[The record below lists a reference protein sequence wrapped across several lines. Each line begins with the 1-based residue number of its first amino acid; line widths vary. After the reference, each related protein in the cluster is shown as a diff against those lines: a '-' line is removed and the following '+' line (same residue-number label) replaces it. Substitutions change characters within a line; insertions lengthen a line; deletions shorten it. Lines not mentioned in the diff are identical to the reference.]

1 MSESAAVADSRETA
15 KAPSMGTFERFLTLW
30 VALCIIVGIGLGQ
43 AMPGVFHGLGA
54 ATVAQVNLPVA
65 VLVWLMIVP
74 MLLKID
80 PAALG
85 QVGNHWRG
93 IAATVGVNWLVKP
106 FSMAL
111 LGWLFIAHLF
121 RPFLPADQ
129 IDGYIAGLILLAA
142 APCSYT
148 QPAAVAS
155 ENDRAAVRRNGFARP
170 ARLRS
175 CFIRGDLSCL
185 LRRPIPQATERSIQ
199 SCPATSSGFGETS
212 QCDMV
217 VVRSRPHR
225 RLSRLSRSSATYLQT
240 LRFELVIVH
249 RKAL

>member
-1 MSESAAVADSRETA
+1 MSETAAVADSHGTG
-15 KAPSMGTFERFLTLW
+15 KAPSMGKFERFLTLW
-30 VALCIIVGIGLGQ
+30 VMLCIIVGIGLGQ
-43 AMPGVFHGLGA
+43 AVPGVFHALGA

-80 PAALG
+80 LAALG

-93 IAATVGVNWLVKP
+93 IVTTVGVNWLVKP

-142 APCSYT
+142 APCTAMVSVWSNLVDGEQHFTLSQVALNDTIMVVAFAPLVALLLGLSSITVPCADYIVV
-148 QPAAVAS
+148 PLAAHAADARRAGGACPSASRLGPSVAVG
-155 ENDRAAVRRNGFARP
+155 AAADACASVRP
-170 ARLRS
+170 AR
-175 CFIRGDLSCL
+175 
-185 LRRPIPQATERSIQ
+185 
-199 SCPATSSGFGETS
+199 
-212 QCDMV
+212 
-217 VVRSRPHR
+217 
-225 RLSRLSRSSATYLQT
+225 
-240 LRFELVIVH
+240 
-249 RKAL
+249 

>member
-1 MSESAAVADSRETA
+1 MSETIAVADSHGTG
-15 KAPSMGTFERFLTLW
+15 KAPSMGKFERFLTLW

-43 AMPGVFHGLGA
+43 AVPGVFHALGA

-80 PAALG
+80 LAALG

-93 IAATVGVNWLVKP
+93 IATTVGVNWLVKP

-121 RPFLPADQ
+121 RPLLPADQ

-142 APCSYT
+142 APCTAMVFVWSNLVDGD
-148 QPAAVAS
+148 PFESFGDVEIGLVERERLDDRRVLG
-155 ENDRAAVRRNGFARP
+155 ENRADLERDRLVNIE
-170 ARLRS
+170 ARLYEDQVRTFALCGDGRHCGAHAEFPRFIACGGDNAALARS
-175 CFIRGDLSCL
+175 ADRD
-185 LRRPIPQATERSIQ
+185 
-199 SCPATSSGFGETS
+199 
-212 QCDMV
+212 
-217 VVRSRPHR
+217 
-225 RLSRLSRSSATYLQT
+225 RLSA
-240 LRFELVIVH
+240 
-249 RKAL
+249 